1 MARTAVTLTTSRQE
15 IATSRC
21 VITIIRSGR
30 YQFNDTDT
38 ATAASLSY
46 FKAGEQVVQTE
57 AKSTYALSPSGDG
70 LVIVD
75 QEGTA

>member
-1 MARTAVTLTTSRQE
+1 MARTTETLTTSRQL
-15 IATSRC
+15 IANRRC

-30 YQFNDTDT
+30 YQFNDEDS
-38 ATAASLSY
+38 ATSASLSY

-57 AKSTYALSPSGDG
+57 VKDTYALSPSGDG

-75 QEGTA
+75 QEGDT